1 MFLLT
6 LNPILEGDVSMCHH
20 REHLLEIENPY

>member
-6 LNPILEGDVSMCHH
+6 LNPILEGDVSMCYH
-20 REHLLEIENPY
+20 REHVEEEYQA